1 MQGPGAGGWVQPVT
15 KLPLP
20 QFPTQQPPVLT
31 SRLVCPS
38 TEHVRSSHWM
48 EGKTE
53 AQECSHRALEP
64 GQVSWEASRTN
75 ALADLA
81 DRMGKTPSRGATVSL
96 GQRAPSQAPRARP
109 RGSVA
114 GGLLSVRAGAPTS
127 ELQGDCG
134 AVGWGQQG
142 PCPISPDLING
153 PFISV
158 LEESAIF
165 CLLN

>member
-20 QFPTQQPPVLT
+20 QFPTQQPLVLT

-38 TEHVRSSHWM
+38 TEQVGSSHWM

-109 RGSVA
+109 RGSVGGGAAFCSCWCPHLRAPRRLWSCRVGSA
-114 GGLLSVRAGAPTS
+114 GPL
-127 ELQGDCG
+127 
-134 AVGWGQQG
+134 
-142 PCPISPDLING
+142 PDLPRFN
-153 PFISV
+153 
-158 LEESAIF
+158 
-165 CLLN
+165 